1 MPYFFLEVGH
11 RHPLFIGKHHAPLPP
26 GPMPV
31 CSCLALLFKQQLT
44 TFLEKIYG
52 MTRDDLKKEIS
63 PLLDLFIHVGITGI

>member
-1 MPYFFLEVGH
+1 VIYVKLKPSIMPYFFLEVGH

-52 MTRDDLKKEIS
+52 MTRDDLKGDIS
-63 PLLDLFIHVGITGI
+63 IA